1 MDMHTETLSG
11 PVKVAVLIRS
21 FGKDACSK
29 LMNTLSNAEKEKIN
43 TLVNELGPIQPELA
57 EKVAQEFT
65 GMNVK
70 ENAGKNEKQH
80 RKNGEDGKEEEDL
93 SASEKNLQAIKSM
106 NAEQLVRM
114 IKDEHPQTI
123 AIILSHLKQDVA
135 SEVMI
140 NIPDEIK
147 SDVARRI
154 AKLKKIVPGML
165 VEINAVFKD
174 SLKDSKANVIK
185 EADGIGLLAGLLNQI
200 DGNSGGMILEELE
213 ETDPE
218 LVEQIKQMM
227 FVFDD
232 LVLVDDRGLQG
243 VLRSVETQELA
254 LALKAAAEDVKEK
267 VFKNMSDRASEMLK
281 EEIDSLGAV
290 RMKDVSDAQQSITN
304 IVQDKE
310 SKGEVVISG
319 RGGDDFV

>member
-1 MDMHTETLSG
+1 MNTKNLSG
-11 PVKVAVLIRS
+11 SVKVAVLVKS

-29 LMNTLSNAEKEKIN
+29 LISTLSDAEKEKIN
-43 TLVNELGPIQPELA
+43 TLVNEMGDIQPELA

-65 GMNVK
+65 GMKEK

-80 RKNGEDGKEEEDL
+80 KENEKDRKEKEAIR
-93 SASEKNLQAIKSM
+93 ASEKNLHTIKSM
-106 NAEQLVRM
+106 NAEQLVCM
-114 IKDEHPQTI
+114 VKDEHPQTI
-123 AIILSHLKQDVA
+123 AIVIAHVDQNMA
-135 SEVMI
+135 SEVIM
-140 NIPDEIK
+140 NLPDEIK
-147 SDVARRI
+147 SDVAYRI

-165 VEINAVFKD
+165 GEINAVFED
-174 SLKDSKANVIK
+174 SLKGSNGDVMKD
-185 EADGIGLLAGLLNQI
+185 ADGIGLLAGLLNQI
-200 DGNSGGMILEELE
+200 DGTIGGMILEELQ
-213 ETDPE
+213 ETDNE
-218 LVEQIKQMM
+218 MVEQIKQMM

-232 LVLVDDRGLQG
+232 LVLVDDKGMQG

-310 SKGEVVISG
+310 SKGELVISG